1 MDGGSSAESTV
12 LSWSPRG
19 GLGSSVSEAAVSFG
33 GTLLGLSPGA
43 VAPRPA
49 GCAVPSWGK
58 GREGLLTYED
68 LVRLLWDGHH
78 Y

>member
-1 MDGGSSAESTV
+1 M
-12 LSWSPRG
+12 
-19 GLGSSVSEAAVSFG
+19 SFG
-33 GTLLGLSPGA
+33 GALLGLSPGA

-49 GCAVPSWGK
+49 GCAAPSWGK